1 MAEFNTN
8 SIVLV
13 PSKTY
18 TDKKDTPYVFA
29 RLNGGHGPDG
39 VLTDEAGNV
48 YAAHLNAGEMV
59 AVSPNGFEIGAWKLP
74 EGATDLVSNLCIG
87 PDGYMY
93 MTEFGSG
100 TIWKIPTSAKPN
112 PLA

>member
-1 MAEFNTN
+1 
-8 SIVLV
+8 
-13 PSKTY
+13 
-18 TDKKDTPYVFA
+18 
-29 RLNGGHGPDG
+29 
-39 VLTDEAGNV
+39 
-48 YAAHLNAGEMV
+48 MV

-100 TIWKIPTSAKPN
+100 TIWKIPTSAKPGRFSRGCCACGALLFHDVAIRGQT
-112 PLA
+112 PD